1 MKNHKNIS
9 MIVCNYKDDV
19 YIVCYLIMQN
29 KCIES
34 MVMIMRQL
42 LLKDF

>member
-1 MKNHKNIS
+1 

-19 YIVCYLIMQN
+19 YIVCYLIMHN

-34 MVMIMRQL
+34 MAMRQL
-42 LLKDF
+42 L